1 MEQIAPP
8 NIQESEKHFFPALA
22 RVPARAQVSRKGET
36 HDSHQRLDEAAD
48 NCSLHRGSRL
58 RSVVKS
64 TAGY

>member
-8 NIQESEKHFFPALA
+8 DIQESEKHFFPALA

-36 HDSHQRLDEAAD
+36 HDSYQRLDEATH
-48 NCSLHRGSRL
+48 NGSLRRGCRL

-64 TAGY
+64 IASY